1 MTTSTPN
8 AVRTAARTPD
18 QNATIARM
26 AETLADALLIRRA
39 ATKDDLARAGFLP
52 DEIAL
57 WHEEALREARKD
69 ARVRAALSEAV

>member
-1 MTTSTPN
+1 MTLPTPN
-8 AVRTAARTPD
+8 AVRTARRTPE
-18 QNATIARM
+18 QNATVARM
-26 AETLADALLIRRA
+26 AATMADALLTRRA

-69 ARVRAALSEAV
+69 ARVRAALSEAI